1 MQNRQFLQQLF
12 AVKGEF
18 DQHLAAVM
26 IAVPANHGTMFD
38 QAVDQLHGAVM
49 TQAEPRRQHG
59 YGGTHPFGQTLDGQH
74 QLVLLRLNATQPSSF
89 FAEMQELTNLVA
101 EFGKLLKCGGREA
114 WCGC

>member
-1 MQNRQFLQQLF
+1 MQQLF
-12 AVKGEF
+12 AVRGEF
-18 DQHLAAVM
+18 DEHLAPVL
-26 IAVPANHGTMFD
+26 IAVPATDGAMLD
-38 QAVDQLHGAVM
+38 QPVDQLHGAVL

-59 YGGTHPFGQTLDGQH
+59 YGGTHPFGQTFDRQH

-101 EFGKLLKCGGREA
+101 EFGKLLKCSGRKA